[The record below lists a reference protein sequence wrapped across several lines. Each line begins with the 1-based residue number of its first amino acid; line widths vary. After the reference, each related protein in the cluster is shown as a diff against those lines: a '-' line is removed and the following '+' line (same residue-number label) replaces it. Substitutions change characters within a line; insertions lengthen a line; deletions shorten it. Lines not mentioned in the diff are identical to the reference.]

1 MAVLAHEASNSAA
14 LNSVKC
20 CFRDVLSAM
29 IAMRVATAAA
39 LVAAV
44 AVYQIRLP
52 KASFLAMCTEHTQ
65 ARTQI
70 AIELYIG

>member
-1 MAVLAHEASNSAA
+1 
-14 LNSVKC
+14 
-20 CFRDVLSAM
+20 M
-29 IAMRVATAAA
+29 IALQVATAAA